1 MDKDIKILFL
11 FSLNYN
17 IFVQY
22 FKNQSIQTMKKLIFL
37 LILISGFLFTTLS
50 AQLLTSSIFETG
62 PDSLQGVRDT
72 LIVYSPYID
81 GYWDYSIQLKS
92 TFAGLGDSTNFMV
105 STWQSND
112 QGHDAWTDI
121 TTLRDTLAT
130 ITDES
135 AILIEK
141 TDFTGLWLK
150 HIIVSL
156 SLDTMLINTY
166 QVKKKFRL
174 Y

>member
-1 MDKDIKILFL
+1 MKRLLSLLVIT
-11 FSLNYN
+11 FSF
-17 IFVQY
+17 IA
-22 FKNQSIQTMKKLIFL
+22 
-37 LILISGFLFTTLS
+37 LS
-50 AQLLTSSIFETG
+50 AQPFETG
-62 PDSLQGVRDT
+62 PDSLQGIRDT
-72 LIVYSPYID
+72 LTIYSPYID
-81 GYWDYSIQLKS
+81 GYWDYSIQLQS

-112 QGHDAWTDI
+112 QGHDAWTDM
-121 TTLRDTLAT
+121 TALRDTLAT

-166 QVKKKFRL
+166 QVKKKFRI